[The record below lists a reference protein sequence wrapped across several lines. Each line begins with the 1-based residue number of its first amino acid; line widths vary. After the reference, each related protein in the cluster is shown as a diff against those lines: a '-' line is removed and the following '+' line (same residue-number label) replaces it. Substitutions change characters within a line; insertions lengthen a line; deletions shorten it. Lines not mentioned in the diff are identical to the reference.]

1 METSLSAI
9 VDKET
14 TFGSSVNNE
23 INKLG
28 AIKNS
33 SPIEDIIISPII
45 VQIYQFFK
53 AFLGEFLPN
62 SCPTKAVAARD
73 TAKPKLNEKDS
84 AVSAILCAA

>member
-9 VDKET
+9 VDKEIT
-14 TFGSSVNNE
+14 CGSSVNNE

-33 SPIEDIIISPII
+33 NPIEDIIISPMI
-45 VQIYQFFK
+45 VQIYPFFK

-73 TAKPKLNEKDS
+73 TAKPKLNQNDS